1 MQIYIQSLK
10 LTKNIKQKDADTLI
24 LIRHAPSVQDVTLLM
39 VMKNLEIQMIPSNRI
54 CSILLLIVK
63 IRIKVI
69 CPSKMIVEVLEEEAT
84 LEEISKTIHKLATT
98 LITNINQEI
107 LSKRMNLEGILIRKI
122 ILNNLIKTHL
132 IPNSKQ

>member
-1 MQIYIQSLK
+1 
-10 LTKNIKQKDADTLI
+10 
-24 LIRHAPSVQDVTLLM
+24 
-39 VMKNLEIQMIPSNRI
+39 MKNLEIQMILSNKI
-54 CSILLLIVK
+54 CSILLLKVK

-69 CPSKMIVEVLEEEAT
+69 CPSKMIVVDLEEEAT
-84 LEEISKTIHKLATT
+84 LEEISKTIRKLATT

-107 LSKRMNLEGILIRKI
+107 LSKRMNLGGILIRKI

>member
-10 LTKNIKQKDADTLI
+10 LTKNIRQKDADTLI
-24 LIRHAPSVQDVTLLM
+24 LIRHVPSVQDVTLLM

-54 CSILLLIVK
+54 CSILLLKVK

-69 CPSKMIVEVLEEEAT
+69 CPSKMIVEVLEEEVT
-84 LEEISKTIHKLATT
+84 SGEISKTIHKLATT
-98 LITNINQEI
+98 LITNLNQEI
-107 LSKRMNLEGILIRKI
+107 LSKRMNSEGILIRKI

-132 IPNSKQ
+132 IPNLKQ

>member
-1 MQIYIQSLK
+1 MQIFTQNLK

-24 LIRHAPSVQDVTLLM
+24 LTKRVLLVQDVTLLM
-39 VMKNLEIQMIPSNRI
+39 VMQNLEIQMIPSNRI
-54 CSILLLIVK
+54 CSISQLKVK

-69 CPSKMIVEVLEEEAT
+69 CPSKMIVVGLEEEAT
-84 LEEISKTIHKLATT
+84 LGEISKTIHKLATT
-98 LITNINQEI
+98 LITNLNQEI
-107 LSKRMNLEGILIRKI
+107 LSKRMNSEGILIRKI